1 LPSPRG
7 DRIDI
12 NPTPRGVG
20 GEDIPSIRRAEAHV
34 TLSPAHRAVTNRIPC
49 ASDCRKE
56 RKVERVIE
64 VHQISKV
71 FSHRKRGE
79 VRAVDDVSFT
89 AHPGEIFGVL
99 GPNGAGKTTLLRVL
113 ATILAPTAGT
123 ATVAGHDIR
132 RDAQR
137 VRTNIGFLTGSAG
150 LYERLTPRE
159 FLAYFGELNGMRS
172 DVITAR
178 TKDLF
183 DTLDI
188 HEFADRRC
196 DKLSTGQKQRVSIAR
211 AILHNPPVLFF
222 DEPTS
227 GLDIMA
233 ARTVV
238 GFIRRCRDEG
248 RTVIFSTHIMSE
260 VEALCDRIAIIYQ
273 GRLAAIGTLEELRA
287 RTGETMFE
295 NVFLRLIGEDVY
307 A

>member
-1 LPSPRG
+1 M
-7 DRIDI
+7 
-12 NPTPRGVG
+12 
-20 GEDIPSIRRAEAHV
+20 
-34 TLSPAHRAVTNRIPC
+34 
-49 ASDCRKE
+49 
-56 RKVERVIE
+56 
-64 VHQISKV
+64 
-71 FSHRKRGE
+71 
-79 VRAVDDVSFT
+79 
-89 AHPGEIFGVL
+89 
-99 GPNGAGKTTLLRVL
+99 L
-113 ATILAPTAGT
+113 ATILTPTAGT
-123 ATVAGHDIR
+123 ATIAGHDIR
-132 RDAQR
+132 HDSER
-137 VRTNIGFLTGSAG
+137 VRANIGFLTGSAG

-159 FLAYFGELNGMRS
+159 FLRYFGELNGMRP

-178 TKDLF
+178 TQDLF
-183 DTLDI
+183 NTLDI

-233 ARTVV
+233 ARIVI

-260 VEALCDRIAIIYQ
+260 VEALCDRIAVIYQ
-273 GRLAAIGTLEELRA
+273 GRLAAIGTLPELRA

-295 NVFLRLIGEDVY
+295 NVFLRLIGEEVY